1 MEDIQVEEFKNI
13 IHNSIDDV
21 FILDVREELEF
32 HTFNIGGQNI
42 PLGKIQKLL
51 EDEDLELPE
60 DKAVIVV
67 CQRGLRSKTAKTLLE
82 NFGFRNVR
90 NLEGG
95 LLKLQ
100 RIL

>member
-1 MEDIQVEEFKNI
+1 MEDIQSEEFSNI
-13 IHNSIDDV
+13 LQTNKQDT

-32 HTFNIGGQNI
+32 HTFNVGGTNI
-42 PLGKIQKLL
+42 PLGKMQKLL
-51 EDEDLELPE
+51 EDDDLEIPE
-60 DKAVIVV
+60 DKVIIVV
-67 CQRGLRSKTAKTLLE
+67 CQRGIRSKTAKTLLN
-82 NFGFRNVR
+82 NFGFKNVR

>member
-1 MEDIQVEEFKNI
+1 MEDIQAEEFKNI
-13 IHNSIDDV
+13 ILNSADDV

-42 PLGKIQKLL
+42 PLGRIQKLL

-95 LLKLQ
+95 LLRLQ

>member
-1 MEDIQVEEFKNI
+1 MNDIQAEEFKNI
-13 IHNSIDDV
+13 ILNSIDDI

>member
-1 MEDIQVEEFKNI
+1 MEDIQSEEFKDI
-13 IHNSIDDV
+13 LCHHIDDV
-21 FILDVREELEF
+21 FVLDVREELEF

-42 PLGKIQKLL
+42 PLGKISRLL
-51 EDEDLELPE
+51 EEDELEIP
-60 DKAVIVV
+60 DNKTIIVV
-67 CQRGLRSKTAKTLLE
+67 CQRGLRSKTAKTLLQ
-82 NFGFRNVR
+82 NCGFKNVR

>member
-1 MEDIQVEEFKNI
+1 MNDIQTEEFKNI
-13 IHNSIDDV
+13 ILNSIDDV

>member
-1 MEDIQVEEFKNI
+1 MNDIQAEEFKNI
-13 IHNSIDDV
+13 ILNSIDDV

>member
-13 IHNSIDDV
+13 IHNSINDV

-42 PLGKIQKLL
+42 PLGKTQKLL
-51 EDEDLELPE
+51 EDEDLELPT